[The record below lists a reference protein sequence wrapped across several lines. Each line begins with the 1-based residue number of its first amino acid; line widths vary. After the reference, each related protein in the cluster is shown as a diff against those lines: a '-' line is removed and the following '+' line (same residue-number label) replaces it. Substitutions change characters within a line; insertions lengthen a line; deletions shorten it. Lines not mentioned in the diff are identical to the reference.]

1 MKNSWFPV
9 LACALMLAAA
19 GLASTKDD
27 AALAAKGKVLVT
39 VDGARLGQVYRVG
52 SDGAAQMILDGKIVS
67 VPASTLSS
75 VEGRLVTSL
84 RKNEVLALQ

>member
-1 MKNSWFPV
+1 VKNSWLPV
-9 LACALMLAAA
+9 IACASMLAAA
-19 GLASTKDD
+19 GLASAKDD
-27 AALAAKGKVLVT
+27 AALAAKGKVLVS

-52 SDGAAQMILDGKIVS
+52 SDGAVQMILGGKVVT

-75 VEGRLVTSL
+75 VDGRLLTSL